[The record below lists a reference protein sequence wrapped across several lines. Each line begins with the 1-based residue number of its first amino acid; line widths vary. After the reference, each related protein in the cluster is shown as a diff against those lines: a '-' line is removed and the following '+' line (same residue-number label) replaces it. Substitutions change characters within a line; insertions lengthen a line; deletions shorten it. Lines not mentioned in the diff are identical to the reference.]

1 MKSRRNLAIGIGAM
15 IGLSCLAAL
24 GFAAIRPDRV
34 PSWAR
39 PTADRLAVLVRGDA
53 PMADVA
59 TDEGSGLFCP
69 EHGVPEK
76 FCTLCHPELQESLLL
91 CKEHGDIPEDI
102 CTLCHP
108 EVEQEHGLVM
118 CEEHGLP
125 ESFCYKCGAAGA
137 SSALPAEEAWC
148 APHEMPEVLCEACP
162 DVDPGSA
169 EVAECQAPALPTV
182 RLASAGL
189 ADRIGLE
196 TAEATA
202 DRHAHRLDAIAE
214 TAFDGNRYAEVF
226 PRVRGYLREVRAD
239 LGDRVHAGDVLAVI
253 DSAEVGAAKSRFL
266 SATAAL
272 EMAETNH
279 RRAETLARRDAV
291 SAKDA
296 LEALTDRNRAEAEL
310 MGARQALLNLGL
322 DEEALKAIDADEDL
336 GNLLEIVAPIEGDVV
351 NRHAVLGEAVEAT
364 TRLFAVADTSKLWV
378 WIDLPESDAGL
389 VADGQPVTFSV
400 GGPGARS
407 APAVAEGRVT
417 WMGSEIDPVTRTAR
431 IRAEVDNPGARF
443 RANQFGRASIR
454 VGTDHDAV
462 LVPEGAV
469 QHAEDGTAVVFLP
482 DGPRAF
488 RPHRVLTKS
497 AGRPDLVEVSWG
509 LEPGQR
515 VVTRGSFLLKTE
527 LMRGAIGAGCC
538 E

>member
-1 MKSRRNLAIGIGAM
+1 MKSAHKFAIGIGLA
-15 IGLSCLAAL
+15 IGLSCLAAI
-24 GFAAIRPDRV
+24 GFAAVRPEAV

-39 PTADRLAVLVRGDA
+39 PVADRLAVLVLGEASTAEGDQ
-53 PMADVA
+53 DG
-59 TDEGSGLFCP
+59 ESGLFCP

-76 FCTLCHPELQESLLL
+76 FCTICHPELQESLLL
-91 CKEHGDIPEDI
+91 CAEHGDIPEDI

-108 EVEQEHGLVM
+108 EVEQRHGLVM
-118 CEEHGLP
+118 CDEHGLP
-125 ESFCYKCGAAGA
+125 ESFCDKCGAVGA
-137 SSALPAEEAWC
+137 SSAMPPEEPWC
-148 APHEMPEVLCEACP
+148 DPHELPEALCPACP
-162 DVDPGSA
+162 DVVPGSTA
-169 EVAECQAPALPTV
+169 LADCQAPDLPTV

-214 TAFDGNRYAEVF
+214 TAYDGNRYAEVF
-226 PRVRGYLREVRAD
+226 PRVRGYLREIEAD
-239 LGDRVHAGDVLAVI
+239 LGDRVRAGDVLAVI
-253 DSAEVGAAKSRFL
+253 DSAEVGAAKSRYL
-266 SATAAL
+266 SAKAAM

-296 LEALTDRNRAEAEL
+296 LGALTDRNRAEAEL
-310 MGARQALLNLGL
+310 MGARQSLLNLGL
-322 DEEALKAIDADEDL
+322 NEGGLDGLDSSDDL
-336 GNLLEIVAPIEGDVV
+336 GNLLEIVAPIDGVVV
-351 NRHAVLGEAVEAT
+351 NRHAVRGEAIEAT
-364 TRLFAVADTSKLWV
+364 TRLFAVADTSTLWV
-378 WIDLPESDAGL
+378 WIDLPETDAEL

-400 GGPGARS
+400 ALPGDRTS
-407 APAVAEGRVT
+407 PSVAEGRVT
-417 WMGSEIDPVTRTAR
+417 WMGAEIDPVTRTAR
-431 IRAEVDNPGARF
+431 VRAEVDNPDGRF
-443 RANQFGRASIR
+443 RANQFGRASIL
-454 VGTDHDAV
+454 VGDEHDAV

-469 QHAEDGTAVVFLP
+469 QHSEDGAAVVFLP

-488 RPHRVLTKS
+488 RPHRVLTQS
-497 AGRPDLVEVSWG
+497 SNRADFTEVSWG
-509 LEPGQR
+509 LDPGQR